1 MADEFRLAHGIDLRA
16 NPHARYRLLQACERA
31 KCRLSTEETAL
42 IAEEF
47 IAEKDGQPLHLQV
60 AVTRQQLEE
69 RIDAYI
75 ERTIHCS
82 DEALRGAGLSTH
94 QIDDLVFV
102 GGSTRIPMVE
112 RRVRDEFLRQPSR
125 AVDPDLAVALGAAV
139 QAAMIEG
146 QTVGPVLVDVS
157 GHTLGIEACVGRTFS
172 GPKLEFTPIIHR
184 NSPLPASYEEAYS
197 KMSDEQESA
206 IIHVLQGE
214 RPEVYRN
221 RSVGKF
227 NLPLKAGG
235 GERSK
240 IVVRFDLTLDG
251 TLKVTATQT
260 ATGLRNELVIDN
272 ALSQFRAEAR
282 VRAEERLASL
292 FDSSEELI
300 DDEDSRAPKEWRD
313 LEGDLDDSD
322 DSAER
327 TDWSGVSKYPEA
339 AAVLLNAQSLKS
351 SVEGQ
356 DAEDLEALCENL
368 ANAMALDD
376 AASVAAF
383 EAELEDLI
391 FYVR

>member
-1 MADEFRLAHGIDLRA
+1 M
-16 NPHARYRLLQACERA
+16 LQACERA